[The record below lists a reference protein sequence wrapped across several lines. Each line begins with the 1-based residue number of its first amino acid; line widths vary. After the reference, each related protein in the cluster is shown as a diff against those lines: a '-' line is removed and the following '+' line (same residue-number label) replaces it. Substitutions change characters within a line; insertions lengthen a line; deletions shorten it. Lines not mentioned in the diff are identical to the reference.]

1 MKCLII
7 GGTGK
12 VGARLTKRLLER
24 GVDVAVLCRTAERIH
39 SVPAPA
45 TTVVA
50 DMVADPKGAADAF
63 RGRDVV
69 FMLNKGTL
77 QETVEGILAVTLAR
91 DAGVPRF
98 VYQSVHLVEELA
110 HLPHVASKLAIKH
123 AVKTS
128 GMDYTFI
135 APNHFFQNDETVRG
149 PLLEKG
155 LYLTPLGSVGCWSV
169 DSGDIAEAAAIVLT
183 TEGHSGQSYNLVGPS
198 NLTGK
203 EAAAAWARALGKEV
217 RYVERLEEWQNHVR
231 PFLPPWLHY
240 DLSLMYRHFASHGM
254 LGTLQDVE
262 RVTALLGR
270 PPRSFQ
276 DYASEQAKAWVG

>member
-24 GVDVAVLCRTAERIH
+24 GVDVAVLCRTPERVH

-50 DMVADPKGAADAF
+50 DLVADPKAAVDAF
-63 RGRDVV
+63 RGRDAV

-91 DAGVPRF
+91 EAGVPRF
-98 VYQSVHLVEELA
+98 VYQSVHLLEELA

-123 AVKTS
+123 AVKMS

-135 APNHFFQNDETVRG
+135 APNHFFQNDEMVRG

-169 DSGDIAEAAAIVLT
+169 DAGDIADAAAIVLT
-183 TEGHSGQSYNLVGPS
+183 TGGHSGQSYNLVGPG
-198 NLTGK
+198 NLTGR
-203 EAAAAWARALGKEV
+203 EAATAWARALGKEI
-217 RYVERLEEWQNHVR
+217 RYVEPLEEWQNYVR
-231 PFLPPWLHY
+231 PFMPPWLHY
-240 DLSLMYRHFASHGM
+240 DLSLMYRHFAGHGM

-262 RVTALLGR
+262 RLTALLGR

-276 DYASEQAKAWVG
+276 DYTLEQAKAWAG